1 MRLARKL
8 ILATLAGMALVLA
21 AGAYFRITRELELFE
36 RDMVMDHAVL
46 ARTLA
51 SALPRVWAAK
61 GRAEALSLLE
71 NVSTPDGRFRVR
83 WVDGEAPPAPA
94 SSR

>member
-21 AGAYFRITRELELFE
+21 ASAYFRITRELELFE
-36 RDMVMDHAVL
+36 RDMIMDHAVL

-51 SALPRVWAAK
+51 NAIPRVWAEK
-61 GRAEALSLLE
+61 GERKL
-71 NVSTPDGRFRVR
+71 
-83 WVDGEAPPAPA
+83 
-94 SSR
+94 